1 MPGLAY
7 LVEKVQAREILD
19 SRGNPTVQVDVH
31 TKSGFGRFSVPS
43 GASKGR
49 LEALELRDGD
59 QDRFLGLGVLKAVD
73 NVNRILGPA
82 VVGIDTRNQEK
93 IDAKLLKMDGT
104 KNKSRL
110 GANALLGVSLAAVRA
125 AADTAKLPLHQMM
138 SKRRRP
144 LLPLPLMNIL
154 NGGKHAG
161 NNLSFQEFMILPA
174 GFRSFGEALRCGSEI
189 YHTLGHELLEKYG
202 KSSVNVG
209 DEGGYAPPIGQVRDA
224 LEMVESAVVE
234 AGYSKGQEVVLGI
247 DAASGSFYDERARKY
262 SVDGRKM
269 ETVELFD
276 FYLDLCKAFPLRSIE
291 DPFNDED
298 FVNFVRLTK
307 RVGSKVQIV
316 GDDLFVTNLARVEKG
331 ISLGSANALLVKVNQ
346 AGTLTETV
354 DAVEKARQAGYGL
367 VMSHRSGETEDTTI
381 ADLAVGLATGQIKT
395 GAPARGE
402 RTAKYNRLLEIESEL
417 GSKARF
423 PGPEFLK
430 AHQT

>member
-1 MPGLAY
+1 MPSLAY

-59 QDRFLGLGVLKAVD
+59 QDRFLDLGVLKAVE

-82 VVGIDTRNQEK
+82 VVGMDTRNQEK
-93 IDAKLLKMDGT
+93 IDARLLKLDGT
-104 KNKSRL
+104 RNKSRL

-138 SKRRRP
+138 SKGRRP
-144 LLPLPLMNIL
+144 LLPLALMNIL

-174 GFRSFGEALRCGSEI
+174 GFGSFGEALRCGSEI
-189 YHTLGHELLEKYG
+189 YHTLGQELLERYG

-209 DEGGYAPPIGQVRDA
+209 DEGGYAPPIGQVREA

-234 AGYSKGQEVVLGI
+234 AGYSKGREVVLGI

-298 FVNFVRLTK
+298 FVSFARFTK

-346 AGTLTETV
+346 VGTLTETV
-354 DAVEKARQAGYGL
+354 DAVEKARKAGYGL

-423 PGPEFLK
+423 YGPEFLK
-430 AHQT
+430 AY

>member
-1 MPGLAY
+1 
-7 LVEKVQAREILD
+7 
-19 SRGNPTVQVDVH
+19 
-31 TKSGFGRFSVPS
+31 
-43 GASKGR
+43 
-49 LEALELRDGD
+49 
-59 QDRFLGLGVLKAVD
+59 
-73 NVNRILGPA
+73 
-82 VVGIDTRNQEK
+82 
-93 IDAKLLKMDGT
+93 
-104 KNKSRL
+104 
-110 GANALLGVSLAAVRA
+110 
-125 AADTAKLPLHQMM
+125 
-138 SKRRRP
+138 

-174 GFRSFGEALRCGSEI
+174 EFRSFREALRCGSEI
-189 YHTLGHELLEKYG
+189 YHTLGQELLERYG

-209 DEGGYAPPIGQVRDA
+209 DEGGYAPAIGQVREA

-234 AGYSKGQEVVLGI
+234 AGYSKGREVVLGI

-298 FVNFVRLTK
+298 FESFARLTK

-354 DAVEKARQAGYGL
+354 DAVEKARKAGYGL

-402 RTAKYNRLLEIESEL
+402 RTAKYNRLLEIENEL

-423 PGPEFLK
+423 YGPEFLK
-430 AHQT
+430 AY

>member
-1 MPGLAY
+1 
-7 LVEKVQAREILD
+7 
-19 SRGNPTVQVDVH
+19 
-31 TKSGFGRFSVPS
+31 
-43 GASKGR
+43 
-49 LEALELRDGD
+49 
-59 QDRFLGLGVLKAVD
+59 
-73 NVNRILGPA
+73 
-82 VVGIDTRNQEK
+82 
-93 IDAKLLKMDGT
+93 
-104 KNKSRL
+104 
-110 GANALLGVSLAAVRA
+110 
-125 AADTAKLPLHQMM
+125 
-138 SKRRRP
+138 
-144 LLPLPLMNIL
+144 
-154 NGGKHAG
+154 
-161 NNLSFQEFMILPA
+161 
-174 GFRSFGEALRCGSEI
+174 
-189 YHTLGHELLEKYG
+189 
-202 KSSVNVG
+202 
-209 DEGGYAPPIGQVRDA
+209 
-224 LEMVESAVVE
+224 MVESGVVE
-234 AGYSKGQEVVLGI
+234 AGYSKGREVVLGI

-298 FVNFVRLTK
+298 FESFARLTK

-354 DAVEKARQAGYGL
+354 DAVEKARKAGYGL

-402 RTAKYNRLLEIESEL
+402 RTAKYNRLLEIENEL

-423 PGPEFLK
+423 YGPEFLK
-430 AHQT
+430 AY

>member
-82 VVGIDTRNQEK
+82 VVGMDTRNQEK
-93 IDAKLLKMDGT
+93 IDAKLLKLDGT
-104 KNKSRL
+104 RNKSRL
-110 GANALLGVSLAAVRA
+110 GANALLGVSLAVVRA

-138 SKRRRP
+138 SKSRRP

-209 DEGGYAPPIGQVRDA
+209 DEGGYAPAIGQVREA
-224 LEMVESAVVE
+224 LEVVERAVVE
-234 AGYSKGQEVVLGI
+234 AGYSTGREVVLGI

-262 SVDGRKM
+262 NVDGRKIEIM
-269 ETVELFD
+269 ELFD
-276 FYLDLCKAFPLRSIE
+276 FYLDLCKVFPLRSIE

-316 GDDLFVTNLARVEKG
+316 GDDLFVTNPARVEKG

-346 AGTLTETV
+346 AGTLTETM
-354 DAVEKARQAGYGL
+354 DAVEKARKAGYGL

-395 GAPARGE
+395 GAPARSE
-402 RTAKYNRLLEIESEL
+402 RTAKYNRLLEIENEL

-423 PGPEFLK
+423 YGPEFLK
-430 AHQT
+430 VY

>member
-7 LVEKVQAREILD
+7 LAEKVQAREILD

-82 VVGIDTRNQEK
+82 VVGMDTRNQEK

-110 GANALLGVSLAAVRA
+110 GSNALLGVSLAAVRA

-138 SKRRRP
+138 SKSRRP

-189 YHTLGHELLEKYG
+189 YHTLGQELRERYG

-209 DEGGYAPPIGQVRDA
+209 DEGGYAPAIGQVSEA
-224 LEMVESAVVE
+224 LEMVESAVEE
-234 AGYSKGQEVVLGI
+234 AGYSTGREAVLGI
-247 DAASGSFYDERARKY
+247 DAASGSSYDGRARKY

-269 ETVELFD
+269 EAAELFD
-276 FYLDLCKAFPLRSIE
+276 SYLDLCKAFPLRSIE
-291 DPFNDED
+291 DPFNDKD
-298 FVNFVRLTK
+298 FANFARLTK
-307 RVGSKVQIV
+307 RVGSKVQII
-316 GDDLFVTNLARVEKG
+316 GDDLFVTNSARVEKG

-354 DAVEKARQAGYGL
+354 DAVEKARKAGYGL

-402 RTAKYNRLLEIESEL
+402 RTAKYNRLLEIEGEL
-417 GSKARF
+417 GSDARF
-423 PGPEFLK
+423 YGHEFLK
-430 AHQT
+430 SP